1 MTCFF
6 GTFRWCRIVLG
17 VRLSRDLHMAYS
29 HTKLSTHCIALI
41 YWNNFNIESKTR
53 VERKISNCCSPPKK
67 LSLGQIYINATQLRG
82 IPPPQNAVT
91 NPSVAVHIPQVQYVC
106 YELASISAH
115 FSLIS
120 WFFVFEVSRF
130 AFVRS
135 SLCAR
140 KHLLTCVFASL
151 HIPIAFHIK
160 PRAWHSSRSVITSS
174 QANIR

>member
-82 IPPPQNAVT
+82 IPPPERRNKPLCRSSYPPSPICVLWISINLCPFLLDILVLCLWGVSIRFRPLQSLRSQTFVDLRLCIVAHSNCFPHKAS
-91 NPSVAVHIPQVQYVC
+91 SVA
-106 YELASISAH
+106 
-115 FSLIS
+115 
-120 WFFVFEVSRF
+120 FVKECHYLF
-130 AFVRS
+130 AG
-135 SLCAR
+135 
-140 KHLLTCVFASL
+140 
-151 HIPIAFHIK
+151 
-160 PRAWHSSRSVITSS
+160 
-174 QANIR
+174 